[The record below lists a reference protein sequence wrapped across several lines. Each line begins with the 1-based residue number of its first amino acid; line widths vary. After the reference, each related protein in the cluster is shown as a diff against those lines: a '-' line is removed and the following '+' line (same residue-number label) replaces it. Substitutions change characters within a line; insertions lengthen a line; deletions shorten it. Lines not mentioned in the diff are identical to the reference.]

1 MRTIHDKDDDKLA
14 FLFLGRHLKPTPEPS
29 NATFQYYSRLSGL
42 VAGNAVAVDVD
53 MENYVWRFIRLNNSD
68 PVNEWL
74 AYKSNILNDNGELP
88 SLPEFDLPTET
99 ILRKGT
105 FSRPTWGQTYVEIP
119 QLDMVIMDMQEF
131 LSDPKLEPF
140 LRVFTYR
147 DFEMAVAEDERV
159 EYDSDGK
166 ETPVWT
172 QEPHL
177 QEVMRTAAF
186 GHGRTSLTMCVR
198 EYTGYQDMKPV
209 APMVS
214 GMQQTK
220 MIPFAII
227 TAMRQRYIETGKRAS
242 NYH

>member
-1 MRTIHDKDDDKLA
+1 MRTIQDKNDDKLA
-14 FLFLGRHLKPTPEPS
+14 FLFLGRHLKPTPEAS
-29 NATFQYYSRLSGL
+29 NATFQYYSRLSGF
-42 VAGNAVAVDVD
+42 VAGVPVAVDVD
-53 MENYVWRFIRLNNSD
+53 MENNVWRFIRLSDSD

-74 AYKSNILNDNGELP
+74 AYKSNILYGNGELP
-88 SLPEFDLPTET
+88 KLPELNLPTET

-105 FSRPTWGQTYVEIP
+105 FSRPTWEQTYVEIP

-131 LSDPKLEPF
+131 LSDYKLEPF

-147 DFEMAVAEDERV
+147 DFEMAGAEQERI
-159 EYDSDGK
+159 EYDSVGK
-166 ETPVWT
+166 ETLVWT
-172 QEPHL
+172 REPHL

-209 APMVS
+209 APVVS
-214 GMQQTK
+214 GMQQTE

-242 NYH
+242 SYP